1 MTKCAFCEEPITS
14 PIGTVEIFSRL
25 QQTGHLE
32 YPLHR
37 HDPRPQ
43 QLQLSLAHPGCAPAG
58 GFRMVFSAFLSRQ
71 VGLRTGWTEHL
82 ACLPWWRESIIPD
95 LEIAYMQIARLV
107 ALQN

>member
-1 MTKCAFCEEPITS
+1 
-14 PIGTVEIFSRL
+14 
-25 QQTGHLE
+25 
-32 YPLHR
+32 
-37 HDPRPQ
+37 
-43 QLQLSLAHPGCAPAG
+43 
-58 GFRMVFSAFLSRQ
+58 MVFSAFLSRQ